1 MTKDITLFYAPRSR
15 SLTAYF
21 MLEELGVP
29 YELKILNLGKGEHKK
44 PDYLQINPMGK
55 VPAIKIGEE
64 IIFETPAICCY
75 LAELFP
81 ERDLSFSIDSGR
93 RGEYLK
99 WLFFTSACLEPA
111 VIDHILKR
119 DNPDPGS
126 IGYGTLGKTIS
137 TIEKSLK
144 DGPWIMGKKFCAA
157 DVVLGSTAFWAKTV
171 GAVKKDS
178 ILEAYA
184 NRIAEREA
192 HKRTVAV
199 DNEIFEKNQKHL
211 EQ

>member
-1 MTKDITLFYAPRSR
+1 MNKPITLFHSPRSR
-15 SLTAYF
+15 SLTVYM

-29 YELKILNLGKGEHKK
+29 YELKIMNLAKGEHKK
-44 PDYLQINPMGK
+44 PEYLKINPMGK
-55 VPAIKIGEE
+55 VPAVKIGDE
-64 IIFETPAICCY
+64 IVFETPAICCY
-75 LAELFP
+75 LADLFP
-81 ERDLSFSIDSGR
+81 EKNLTIALDSGR

-126 IGYGTLGKTIS
+126 IGYGTLSKTIS
-137 TIEKSLK
+137 TIELSLK
-144 DGPWIMGKKFCAA
+144 NAPWIMGDTFSAA
-157 DVVLGSTAFWAKTV
+157 DVVLGSTVFWAKMV

-178 ILEAYA
+178 ILDAYA
-184 NRIAEREA
+184 IRISQREA
-192 HKRTVAV
+192 HQRTIAV
-199 DNEIFEKNQKHL
+199 DNELFEKNQKQL